1 MSEIITGTDRDRD
14 CPALVETETAA
25 VPALERLQ
33 AEIDFVC
40 DSYGTRPTA
49 LPLARNL
56 LDFDLGVPAGLLKPR
71 PVAADFLRTE
81 EGYEISVELPG
92 LDETNVEV
100 AISGDLLTV
109 HAERAKSP
117 SAAEPDHYYLSERRF
132 GQVMRSFRLPA
143 AADTTR
149 MSVTCRNG
157 LLVIFLPHKRAWV

>member
-1 MSEIITGTDRDRD
+1 MSETFTVTERDTNCSALAETGTG
-14 CPALVETETAA
+14 AA
-25 VPALERLQ
+25 SALERLQ
-33 AEIDFVC
+33 AEIDVVC
-40 DSYGTRPTA
+40 DSYGARPTA

-81 EGYEISVELPG
+81 VGFEISVELPG

-100 AISGDLLTV
+100 AVSGDLLTV
-109 HAERAKSP
+109 HAERVKNLGAV
-117 SAAEPDHYYLSERRF
+117 EPDHYYLSERRF

-157 LLVIFLPHKRAWV
+157 VLVIFLPHKRAWI